1 MVLAGQYLERSV
13 VVRSGELTLDAL
25 YHRGSRE
32 PACVLAS
39 PHPALGGS
47 MTAPV
52 IAELAWA
59 LTRAGH
65 ATLRFDYRGVGASQG
80 TSRHVA
86 GSLGPG
92 ARISA
97 GGPDSR
103 LSAGASRLE
112 RGGLSAGASRL
123 QQGARSAGAPRLQQG
138 GLDDEAED
146 LLAAA
151 EQLRATAGGEGL
163 CAVGYSFGAAVVLR
177 AARDPRVCRI
187 VLVAPPT
194 AIADFSALRGLRKP
208 ALLVCAHRDDLC
220 DRALLQP
227 LLEPEHA
234 LEVVAHA
241 DHSFRRGL
249 TELGKLCAAWLRGG
263 RAEPAAEGPG
273 EEQPAAARELEL
285 EPGDGEPLELDE

>member
-13 VVRSGELTLDAL
+13 VVRSGELTLDGL

-80 TSRHVA
+80 TTRHAA
-86 GSLGPG
+86 GSLGVGSPLAGLAGLPG
-92 ARISA
+92 
-97 GGPDSR
+97 
-103 LSAGASRLE
+103 
-112 RGGLSAGASRL
+112 L
-123 QQGARSAGAPRLQQG
+123 Q
-138 GLDDEAED
+138 DEVED

-151 EQLRATAGGEGL
+151 DQLRATAGPDGL

-177 AARDPRVCRI
+177 AARDPRIGRV
-187 VLVAPPT
+187 VLVAPPN

-208 ALLVCAHRDDLC
+208 TLLLCAHHDDLC
-220 DRALLQP
+220 DRALLEP
-227 LLEPEHA
+227 LLESEHAA

-263 RAEPAAEGPG
+263 RQDPAAPAQA
-273 EEQPAAARELEL
+273 EEQHAAARELEL